1 MQELWIMV
9 NTNSNSRKRKRN
21 EKKQKVI
28 NVKEIRLSPTIEEH
42 DFQTK
47 LKNGRKFLS
56 KGDKCKVSIRFRV
69 VQSLIR
75 KLVSAY

>member
-1 MQELWIMV
+1 MDYGKYKFE
-9 NTNSNSRKRKRN
+9 RKKKKK
-21 EKKQKVI
+21 KKQKVI

-56 KGDKCKVSIRFRV
+56 KAINVKFLFVSEV

-75 KLVSAY
+75 KLVAY